1 MEKLNDEIVAFLIN
15 LDRATKRLSEMEER
29 LSNIGIDYIR
39 ISAIDGRNYKPTE
52 HEYNERLYKRNCGRK
67 TSRTRL

>member
-1 MEKLNDEIVAFLIN
+1 MEKLNADIIVFLIN

-39 ISAIDGRNYKPTE
+39 ISAIDGKNYKYSE
-52 HEYNERLYKRNCGRK
+52 KEYCEKLYKR
-67 TSRTRL
+67 